1 MDKVMLDNNNLVDIR
16 SVKIDKDLPITDRIA
31 DFINQ
36 IKDPYHYKCGKV
48 TVRLSFADTTDTL
61 EDRLEGY
68 LSSL

>member
-1 MDKVMLDNNNLVDIR
+1 MDKVMLDNINLVDIR
-16 SVKIDKDLPITDRIA
+16 SVKIDKDLPIKDRIA

-48 TVRLSFADTTDTL
+48 TVMVSFADTTDTL

-68 LSSL
+68 LASL